1 LNPELYLPFDAVKL
15 GTVIPKNL
23 SSARC
28 RHLLMEKF
36 LRRFGEIRIA
46 VRIVGKKARVSSPI
60 NCTTLPVS
68 ASSPSQAMTHWRLKY
83 SLGFTVGSGASFF
96 ANWPPVTV
104 HAP

>member
-46 VRIVGKKARVSSPI
+46 VRIVGKKKPGYRHRSTVNVAGIGFVAFAGDDALAVEVFSRFHGWQRRVVF
-60 NCTTLPVS
+60 C
-68 ASSPSQAMTHWRLKY
+68 
-83 SLGFTVGSGASFF
+83 
-96 ANWPPVTV
+96 
-104 HAP
+104 